1 MCCSTIR
8 GAEISI
14 KRIFIFYQHICYVV
28 LTPIVYNLG
37 LEIITILVSSKI
49 GSINDWA
56 LESSKAKNWILSKK
70 SRQSDNEE
78 NLISK
83 YGTPVM
89 LNFLQ
94 TY

>member
-1 MCCSTIR
+1 MRNAMPKVCK
-8 GAEISI
+8 G
-14 KRIFIFYQHICYVV
+14 FYQHICHVV

-56 LESSKAKNWILSKK
+56 LETSKAKNWILSKK

-94 TY
+94 T

>member
-1 MCCSTIR
+1 MCCLTIR

-14 KRIFIFYQHICYVV
+14 KRILIFYQHICHVV
-28 LTPIVYNLG
+28 TWG

-94 TY
+94 T

>member
-1 MCCSTIR
+1 MCCLTIR

-14 KRIFIFYQHICYVV
+14 KRIFIFYQHICHVV

-56 LESSKAKNWILSKK
+56 LETSKAKNWILSKK

-83 YGTPVM
+83 YGTPVT

-94 TY
+94 T